1 MTILRKLAAALALL
15 LASATGALS
24 HDGIHVTGAHARVT
38 GDKATTAAVYF
49 VIENHGPD
57 EDRLLSV
64 ATDAADR
71 ADLHASIEDA
81 DGMTSMVPMAEGLPV
96 PGGAE
101 HALAPRGD
109 HLMLMGLT
117 RPLRDGDGFDLVLTF
132 AREGEVRVTVPVDNA
147 VRPDAAPTDAMD
159 GMDHDAMTMPAD

>member
-1 MTILRKLAAALALL
+1 MTILRRLTAALALS

-24 HDGIHVTGAHARVT
+24 HDGIHVTGAYARVT

-49 VIENHGPD
+49 VVENHGPD

-64 ATDAADR
+64 ATDVAER
-71 ADLHASIEDA
+71 ADLHGSAEGA
-81 DGMTSMVPMAEGLPV
+81 DGMTSMVPLTEGLPV
-96 PGGAE
+96 PGMGE

-117 RPLRDGDGFDLVLTF
+117 RPLRDGDTFDMVLTF
-132 AREGEVRVTVPVDNA
+132 AHEGQVRIAVPVDNA
-147 VRPDAAPTDAMD
+147 RTPDAATMD
-159 GMDHDAMTMPAD
+159 GMDHDAMTMPTE